1 MVDQVAGRAKRQTAE
16 WTGDTRA
23 QVEGGL
29 QELKGGIR
37 KAWGEAKDAVREA
50 ARDAEKDKA
59 PTLSTPPNIST
70 VNLANRQPSTSLPP
84 PVGRRIPRPTALY
97 RFLQPHGYTGG

>member
-1 MVDQVAGRAKRQTAE
+1 MDKDRVKGMVDQVAGRAKRQTAE

-59 PTLSTPPNIST
+59 PHSEHAAAEHI
-70 VNLANRQPSTSLPP
+70 NR
-84 PVGRRIPRPTALY
+84 
-97 RFLQPHGYTGG
+97 